1 VKEEQRVRQQDKIII
16 WPAYFDSTKTRNDGR
31 RVSRNLAV
39 ASPKIIEVKEAAEK
53 LGLTHELAADVGYA
67 KTPWL
72 KTGMIL
78 VKKKDSKGQV
88 VLLLA
93 QQLIKMRSA
102 PSLK

>member
-1 VKEEQRVRQQDKIII
+1 MRQQDKIII
-16 WPAYFDSTKTRNDGR
+16 WPTYFDSTKTRNDGR

-53 LGLTHELAADVGYA
+53 LGLAHELVANVGYS

-72 KTGMIL
+72 KTGMVL
-78 VKKKDSKGQV
+78 VKKKGSKGQV
-88 VLLLA
+88 VLLIA
-93 QQLIKMRSA
+93 KQLMKMRSN

>member
-1 VKEEQRVRQQDKIII
+1 LRQQDKIII
-16 WPAYFDSTKTRNDGR
+16 WPTYFDSTKTRNDGR
-31 RVSRNLAV
+31 RVSRNMAV

-53 LGLTHELAADVGYA
+53 LGLAHELVADVGYS

-78 VKKKDSKGQV
+78 VKKKGSKGQV
-88 VLLLA
+88 VLLIA
-93 QQLIKMRSA
+93 KQLMKMRSN